1 MNSQTFSVILN
12 RQITRCLNILGQKAE
27 EYGPV
32 DRLHNFRK
40 AAAFKNTTMRQV
52 LSGMMLKHTV
62 SIDDMCDSTN
72 HFTEAQW
79 NEKITDGINYLI
91 LLRAIVEEEGFA
103 KEVEK

>member
-1 MNSQTFSVILN
+1 MKSLTFNFILDE
-12 RQITRCLNILGQKAE
+12 QLKRCRNILVRKAE
-27 EYGPV
+27 EYGSV

-62 SIDDMCDSTN
+62 SIDDMCESPQT
-72 HFTEAQW
+72 FTEALW

-91 LLRAIVEEEGFA
+91 LLRAVVEEEGFA
-103 KEVEK
+103 EEEEK